1 MRTAQKS
8 QVKDLLAFS
17 EGGSAIT
24 EQKKTGETNN
34 DGVKTGSQ
42 IQIAIFEE
50 QSDC

>member
-8 QVKDLLAFS
+8 QVKDLLYFFRRWIGVLA
-17 EGGSAIT
+17 E
-24 EQKKTGETNN
+24 ETGETNN
-34 DGVKTGSQ
+34 DDVKTGSQ